1 MSTTILLLGRTYP
14 VSPPSGPS
22 GFTSA
27 EEWMIHAGTENVGF
41 RVLGAAIGLT
51 TSLGKELGESLEK
64 HKYDVLSYGGA
75 IWGHLRQKGAS
86 VAELTATASV
96 CFPAIVGL
104 VTPKEVEVQS
114 AQDFILGGATST

>member
-1 MSTTILLLGRTYP
+1 MSTTAILLFGRTYP

-27 EEWMIHAGTENVGF
+27 EEWMIHAGAENVGF

-75 IWGHLRQKGAS
+75 VWGGLRQRGAS
-86 VAELTATASV
+86 VADLTATAGV
-96 CFPAIVGL
+96 CFPAIVSL
-104 VTPKEVEVQS
+104 VTPKEAEVQA
-114 AQDFILGGATST
+114 AQDFI